1 MLAEKTSEFMQITR
15 IVVEIFIWVI
25 YRFVIIDQKLEMD
38 AQNTTTAIFF
48 PFIYTMF
55 HVNWTFV
62 F

>member
-1 MLAEKTSEFMQITR
+1 MQISQ

-25 YRFVIIDQKLEMD
+25 YRFMIIDQKLEID
-38 AQNTTTAIFF
+38 AQNMAIGILF